1 MDFDTIQ
8 VKRTG
13 FTEDIMNTVL
23 ADSLEEIVGSEH
35 IKYSE
40 PMARHTSFKV
50 GGPADILICPADA
63 RELSDAVAQ
72 CRKHQIPYYILG
84 NGSNLLVRDGGYR
97 GVVIDM
103 TRMNGVCAEGTRVR
117 AQSGAT
123 LKDAAQ
129 MAQRAG
135 LTGLEF
141 ACGIPG
147 TVGGGVRM
155 NAGAYDG
162 ELKNVI
168 ASIDVLTPEGEILTL
183 DNPACHFG
191 YRHSIIQ
198 EAPYI
203 VLSAVFELAPGERA
217 AIQEKM
223 DDLNRR
229 RAEKQPLEY
238 PSAGSTFRRPQGY
251 FAGKLI
257 QDIGFKG
264 KQVGGA
270 QVSEKHSGFVIN
282 RGNATAQD
290 ILTLIAMI
298 QHEVKQQFGVD
309 IQREVIVIGE

>member
-8 VKRTG
+8 VKPTG
-13 FTEDIMNTVL
+13 FTEETMNTVL
-23 ADSLEEIVGSEH
+23 ADSLEEIVGSEC
-35 IKYSE
+35 IKINE

-50 GGPADILICPADA
+50 GGPADIYIRPADE
-63 RELSDAVAQ
+63 RELAAAVTR
-72 CRKHQIPYYILG
+72 CLKNRTPYYILG

-103 TRMNGVCAEGTRVR
+103 TRMDGVRAEGTRVR

-123 LKDAAQ
+123 LKETAQ
-129 MAQRAG
+129 TAQRAG

-168 ASIDVLTPEGEILTL
+168 AAIDVLTPEGEVLTL
-183 DNPACHFG
+183 ENPACHFG
-191 YRHSIIQ
+191 YRHSVIQ

-203 VLSAVFELAPGERA
+203 VLSALFELAPGERA

-238 PSAGSTFRRPQGY
+238 PSAGSTFRRPPGY

-264 KQVGGA
+264 KRVGGA

-290 ILTLIAMI
+290 ILTLIGMI
-298 QHEVKQQFGVD
+298 QDEIKKQFGVD
-309 IQREVIVIGE
+309 IKREVIVIGE